1 MKADRDVVELSE
13 DVSHSPLWNPDLAPT
28 PLARRTWS
36 TYHIA
41 ALWIGMSVVIT
52 TYTLASGLLQQG
64 MTWWQAMLTILLGN
78 VIVLVPMIL
87 NAHAG
92 TKYGVSFPVLCRAS
106 FGVRGANVPA
116 ILRALVACGWF
127 GIQTWIGGLALDTLL
142 AGGVAGLG
150 RRARRTCGSRSR
162 SSGWCRWRSSSAAS
176 RASSSS
182 KAGRR
187 RCSWPAARCC
197 SGGRSSAAAGSG
209 TSSARA
215 RACRRAQVP
224 FWQLFPAALT
234 ANVGY
239 WATLSLNIPDFTRYA
254 RSQRSQALGQALGLP
269 ATMTAF
275 AFIGV
280 AVTSATVV
288 IFGEAIWD
296 PVVLIARIGNPPVII
311 FGALVILLAQ
321 LTTNMAANVVSPAND
336 FSSLA
341 PRRISYVAG
350 GLITAAIGILMMPW
364 KLYADAAAYIFTWL
378 LGYSSLMGAI
388 GGVLIADYWLLRR
401 RQLSLPDLFKP
412 DGRYAYTQRREPPR
426 DLGAGAGRAA
436 RGARLPPR
444 RHDAGRHGRRSGRA
458 RHALHLRLV
467 RHLHPERRALS
478 RLQPQS
484 LRSSRGRSS
493 DLLCADRSGEQ
504 VACAHETPRQKRRR
518 DARVR
523 REWLDQLIGTFRG
536 QRVAHDAI
544 LVQIHQPVLRHA
556 ALRVHVGFDVAVEVD
571 RRIRDLDDEQDVSRP
586 GMRRRVEVGTWP
598 QQHDVRLGLGIKA
611 QSDRALNANNR
622 LVAGQLVRT
631 RVARSTLAA
640 CRGPIGVIASTSPSM
655 SSTRSPGDRM
665 PVSPMRW
672 YSSAVKRRLRTAMGI
687 GSAPF

>member
-78 VIVLVPMIL
+78 AIVLVPMIL

-116 ILRALVACGWF
+116 VLRALVACGWF

-142 AGGVAGLG
+142 GAAWPGWAGVPGQVWIAFGIFWLVQVAIIVRGLEGIKKLEGWSAPLLLAGGALLLGWAIVRGGGLG
-150 RRARRTCGSRSR
+150 HILSESTRLQTNH
-162 SSGWCRWRSSSAAS
+162 
-176 RASSSS
+176 
-182 KAGRR
+182 
-187 RCSWPAARCC
+187 
-197 SGGRSSAAAGSG
+197 
-209 TSSARA
+209 
-215 RACRRAQVP
+215 VP
-224 FWQLFPAALT
+224 FWQMFPAALT

-296 PVVLIARIGNPPVII
+296 PVVLIARIGNAPVIV

-341 PRRISYVAG
+341 PRRISYVTG
-350 GLITAAIGILMMPW
+350 GLITAAIGVLMMPW
-364 KLYADAAAYIFTWL
+364 KLYADASAYIFTWL

-401 RQLSLPDLFKP
+401 RQLSLPDLFAP
-412 DGRYAYTQRREPPR
+412 DGRYAYTNGVNRRAMWALVLAILPVVP
-426 DLGAGAGRAA
+426 GFVRAA
-436 RGARLPPR
+436 TTPGGTVPDPTFLDTLYTYAWF
-444 RHDAGRHGRRSGRA
+444 
-458 RHALHLRLV
+458 V
-467 RHLHPERRALS
+467 TFILS
-478 RLQPQS
+478 
-484 LRSSRGRSS
+484 
-493 DLLCADRSGEQ
+493 
-504 VACAHETPRQKRRR
+504 
-518 DARVR
+518 
-523 REWLDQLIGTFRG
+523 
-536 QRVAHDAI
+536 
-544 LVQIHQPVLRHA
+544 A
-556 ALRVHVGFDVAVEVD
+556 AFYLAF
-571 RRIRDLDDEQDVSRP
+571 
-586 GMRRRVEVGTWP
+586 
-598 QQHDVRLGLGIKA
+598 
-611 QSDRALNANNR
+611 NR
-622 LVAGQLVRT
+622 KT
-631 RVARSTLAA
+631 
-640 CRGPIGVIASTSPSM
+640 
-655 SSTRSPGDRM
+655 
-665 PVSPMRW
+665 
-672 YSSAVKRRLRTAMGI
+672 TA
-687 GSAPF
+687 

>member
-1 MKADRDVVELSE
+1 MTAGRDFVELTQ
-13 DVSHSPLWNPDLAPT
+13 DVSASPLWNPDLAPT

-78 VIVLVPMIL
+78 AIVLVPMIL

-142 AGGVAGLG
+142 IAAWPGWAGVAGHVGIAFAVFWLVQVAIIINGLEGIKKLEGWSAPLLLAGGALLLGWAIVRGGGLG
-150 RRARRTCGSRSR
+150 RILSEATRLQ
-162 SSGWCRWRSSSAAS
+162 
-176 RASSSS
+176 
-182 KAGRR
+182 
-187 RCSWPAARCC
+187 
-197 SGGRSSAAAGSG
+197 
-209 TSSARA
+209 TSHA
-215 RACRRAQVP
+215 P

-288 IFGEAIWD
+288 LFGEAIWD
-296 PVVLIARIGNPPVII
+296 PVALIARIGSAPVII

-341 PRRISYVAG
+341 PRHISYVTG
-350 GLITAAIGILMMPW
+350 GLITAAIGVVMMPW

-388 GGVLIADYWLLRR
+388 GGVLIADYWVLRR
-401 RQLSLPDLFKP
+401 RELSLPDLFKV
-412 DGRYAYTQRREPPR
+412 DGRYAYTNGVNMRAVWALVLGIAPVVPGFLRAATTPGGTVADPGILDTLYTYAWFVTFVLSAALYLVLSRRA
-426 DLGAGAGRAA
+426 DVGLGRA
-436 RGARLPPR
+436 
-444 RHDAGRHGRRSGRA
+444 
-458 RHALHLRLV
+458 
-467 RHLHPERRALS
+467 
-478 RLQPQS
+478 
-484 LRSSRGRSS
+484 
-493 DLLCADRSGEQ
+493 
-504 VACAHETPRQKRRR
+504 
-518 DARVR
+518 
-523 REWLDQLIGTFRG
+523 
-536 QRVAHDAI
+536 
-544 LVQIHQPVLRHA
+544 
-556 ALRVHVGFDVAVEVD
+556 
-571 RRIRDLDDEQDVSRP
+571 
-586 GMRRRVEVGTWP
+586 
-598 QQHDVRLGLGIKA
+598 
-611 QSDRALNANNR
+611 
-622 LVAGQLVRT
+622 T
-631 RVARSTLAA
+631 R
-640 CRGPIGVIASTSPSM
+640 M
-655 SSTRSPGDRM
+655 
-665 PVSPMRW
+665 
-672 YSSAVKRRLRTAMGI
+672 
-687 GSAPF
+687 